1 MDRLLLRNF
10 LIFIVLTIACF
21 VGLLGMLA
29 TRGKDITNSE
39 NWVTHSYRFINLADS
54 LPTLVESMLASQRGF
69 IITQKKEFMDEYEQH
84 KLEMSRSLAEISDL
98 GKDNPSQLSRLAE
111 IRGYYAGLTF
121 NLEDRAK
128 KFTVMNNRDFVHG
141 MDTVDGLRKNIL
153 RLHLD
158 IVDEEQDLLSQRI
171 KKVEVLKDQYFRTML
186 VGGITCIVL
195 MILLNTFLFKSY
207 RRRTDAE
214 KNLKISEGRFVLA
227 AEGAND
233 GIYDWDMTTNMVFCS
248 GAYFSMLGIDK
259 MPQSVP
265 LEDLHKLIH
274 PDDLE
279 NILVHVSQYLRGEVP
294 NFSSVFRAR
303 HTSGRWVWIS
313 SRAKALYDETGK
325 PYRMVGAHIDISALK
340 AQQERLEE
348 ARREAEVA
356 NLAKTDF
363 LAHMSHEIRTPLTA
377 ICGIAEILGKQ
388 KDTLQEKQKSLVTTL
403 VSSSKALKDLIN
415 DVLDYSKIEYGEITF
430 NLAEFEPVDIFGQV
444 SEIVSESA
452 KAKGLSYT
460 FDYSAFKGETITG
473 DALRIRQILLNLIGN
488 SIKFT
493 DMGSIIVRASH
504 AMNADGVSMMRIDI
518 TDTGIGIEPN
528 AADLIFE
535 RFKQGDSTI
544 SRKYGGT
551 GLGLPISRNLARLM
565 GGDVTFVS
573 EKGRGT
579 TFTLILPVTVTKT
592 DILVPEEFERS
603 EKIREAN
610 RKLAPLHIVSER
622 VLMVD
627 DYEGNLI
634 VVGHILDEMG
644 LSYDVAHN
652 GLEALKLINTRPYGL
667 VLMDVQMPIMDGIV
681 ATKNIR
687 KTEEEN
693 DSVPIPIIGMTA
705 HALAG
710 DRNRCLDA
718 GMDAYLSKPV
728 LEDELRSAIREY
740 LPASQMVPNNKR
752 PT

>member
-10 LIFIVLTIACF
+10 LIFIVLTITCF
-21 VGLLGMLA
+21 AGLLGLLA
-29 TRGKDITNSE
+29 TRSKDIANSE
-39 NWVTHSYRFINLADS
+39 SWITHSYRFINLTDG
-54 LPTLVESMLASQRGF
+54 LPTLVESMIASQRGF
-69 IITQKKEFMDEYEQH
+69 IITQKKNFMDEYELH

-98 GKDNPSQLSRLAE
+98 AKDNPSQLSRLAE

-121 NLEDRAK
+121 NLEERAK
-128 KFTVMNNRDFVHG
+128 KFTMTNNKDFAQG
-141 MDTVDGLRKNIL
+141 MATVDGLRKNIL

-158 IVDEEQDLLSQRI
+158 IVDEEQDLLSERI

-195 MILLNTFLFKSY
+195 MILLNTFLFKSH
-207 RRRTDAE
+207 RKRTDAE
-214 KNLKISEGRFVLA
+214 KNLKLSEGRFILA

-233 GIYDWDMTTNMVFCS
+233 GIYDWDMMSNMMFCS
-248 GAYFSMLGIDK
+248 GAYFSMLGMDK
-259 MPQSVP
+259 LPQSVP
-265 LEDLHKLIH
+265 LEEIHKLIH
-274 PDDLE
+274 PEDLE
-279 NILVHVSQYLRGEVP
+279 KTLAHLSQYLRGEVP
-294 NFSSVFRAR
+294 HYSAVFRAR

-313 SRAKALYDETGK
+313 SRAKALYNESGQ
-325 PYRMVGAHIDISALK
+325 PYRVVGAHIDISALK

-348 ARREAEVA
+348 ARHEAEAA
-356 NLAKTDF
+356 NRAKTDF

-388 KDTLQEKQKSLVTTL
+388 KDTFKEKQKSLVTTL

-452 KAKGLSYT
+452 EAKGLAYA
-460 FDYSAFKGETITG
+460 FDYSAFKGKKITG

-493 DMGSIIVRASH
+493 DKGSVIAKTSYSV
-504 AMNADGVSMMRIDI
+504 NEDGESMMRVDI
-518 TDTGIGIEPN
+518 TDTGIGIEPDV
-528 AADLIFE
+528 ADLIFE

-573 EKGRGT
+573 EKGRGS
-579 TFTLILPVTVTKT
+579 TFTLTLPVTVTKI
-592 DILVPEEFERS
+592 DIQMPEEFERN
-603 EKIREAN
+603 EKIRETN
-610 RKLAPLHIVSER
+610 RKLAPAHSIGER

-627 DYEGNLI
+627 DYEGNVL

-652 GLEALKLINTRPYGL
+652 GLEALKLIDANPYGL

-681 ATKNIR
+681 ATQKIR

-693 DSVPIPIIGMTA
+693 DSIPVPIIGMTA
-705 HALAG
+705 HALVG
-710 DRNRCLDA
+710 DRNRCLEA

-728 LEDELRSAIREY
+728 LEEELRSVIREY
-740 LPASQMVPNNKR
+740 LPAGK
-752 PT
+752 TAAA